1 MNPDRKYHIAYR
13 NAEGYSDPTTHGAI
27 SNIVRECYERQ
38 EAADTR
44 CTQLIRTLKSTID
57 LAGFD
62 LITRI
67 EVRDRET
74 GRIYR

>member
-13 NAEGYSDPTTHGAI
+13 NAEGYSDPTAHDAI
-27 SNIVRECYERQ
+27 SNIMRECYDRQ
-38 EAADTR
+38 EASDAR